1 MSRVEG
7 IVSLLTSTYEELSLW
22 KIYLWP
28 SPSVVVSMGV
38 EVPFDKKEYYVYT
51 DISHKIDIIRGS
63 KDSAASIAIK
73 DLDVYQ
79 KAHEMGNALFVY
91 RALL

>member
-1 MSRVEG
+1 MVMLFAFLY
-7 IVSLLTSTYEELSLW
+7 VVTMN
-22 KIYLWP
+22 YLRP
-28 SPSVVVSMGV
+28 SPPVIASAGV
-38 EVPFDKKEYYVYT
+38 EIPFDKKEYYVFT

-63 KDSAASIAIK
+63 KDSAASIAVK

>member
-1 MSRVEG
+1 MKSF
-7 IVSLLTSTYEELSLW
+7 LLYF
-22 KIYLWP
+22 YLRP
-28 SPSVVVSMGV
+28 SPPVIASAGV
-38 EVPFDKKEYYVYT
+38 EIPFDKKEYYVFT

-63 KDSAASIAIK
+63 KDSAASIAVK